1 MFAFTR
7 SWEGSRVSYLAV
19 AKPWKWLEH
28 QKLRPSW
35 ARWPQP
41 WRWGCADRCTSARC
55 PQTRW
60 ADPWCRSWRW
70 QRPPTG
76 YMGKF
81 LLKFISQKLKK
92 GHEKWIQTFLHSY
105 LVIDGV
111 KLGENN
117 AIDKPGFVSLGM
129 ISQGLI
135 KFNLQ
140 RKCRKHPR
148 ITGWMWALQ
157 TWNICYE
164 GQDWF
169 LAAISHIQ
177 MDTQ

>member
-35 ARWPQP
+35 AHWPQP

-81 LLKFISQKLKK
+81 LLIHFAKNLNLKNGFK
-92 GHEKWIQTFLHSY
+92 HSCSHTLSSMVSN
-105 LVIDGV
+105 LVRTMPSI
-111 KLGENN
+111 
-117 AIDKPGFVSLGM
+117 SLGL
-129 ISQGLI
+129 SVLEWSARAWLNFTY
-135 KFNLQ
+135 KY
-140 RKCRKHPR
+140 
-148 ITGWMWALQ
+148 AE
-157 TWNICYE
+157 NIHVLLTECE
-164 GQDWF
+164 Q
-169 LAAISHIQ
+169 
-177 MDTQ
+177 